1 MSLPILTR
9 GALAVGLV
17 VTALLV
23 VAAEPNPKV
32 AIDTGHV
39 RIVIEV
45 DVAHA
50 PVTAGAH

>member
-9 GALAVGLV
+9 RALAAGLV
-17 VTALLV
+17 VTALPV

-32 AIDTGHV
+32 VIDTGHG
-39 RIVIEV
+39 RIVIEA
-45 DVAHA
+45 DVVHA